1 MLLIGCGLIP
11 RNLERS
17 IFYTPNL
24 LIYSPLIISVMLQAI
39 VIGNVGADAQ
49 VQNKD
54 GREFVTFR
62 VAHNDEWTD
71 QQGVKHSN
79 TIWVDCIMNGHPKV
93 TEFIKAGTQ
102 VVCQGNLSLR
112 VYSSPKDRCMKA
124 GATINV
130 SNVQLIGGSVDEV
143 PRRLYDTNGAMH
155 EVRKAFYSDV
165 KACSLVSSRGES
177 FIVDENGWIAKAQP
191 ATQEGTSNEQQ

>member
-1 MLLIGCGLIP
+1 
-11 RNLERS
+11 
-17 IFYTPNL
+17 
-24 LIYSPLIISVMLQAI
+24 MLQAI

-71 QQGVKHSN
+71 QAGTKHSS

-130 SNVQLIGGSVDEV
+130 SNVQLLGGSVDEV
-143 PRRLYDTNGAMH
+143 PRRLWGSDGTMH
-155 EVRKAFYSDV
+155 EVHKAYYSDV
-165 KACSLVSSRGES
+165 KGCGLTSSRGES
-177 FIVDENGWIAKAQP
+177 FLVDENGWITKALQQ
-191 ATQEGTSNEQQ
+191 TNDGTSNE